1 MDERR
6 VDDRRVNRE
15 ILEIRNLT
23 VSFIQYEKNT
33 FHKSVL
39 PVISDLGITVR
50 EGEITAVIGSS
61 GSGKSVLAHALFGLL
76 PQNASVNGSISYLGK
91 PLRPGMAARLRGRE
105 IALIPQGVNCLD
117 PLMKTGKQILNGKK
131 DRLSVLRMRE
141 LLGKYGLTREAERQY
156 PSELSGGMARRVLLI
171 TALMNRPKLI
181 VADEPTAGMEEALA
195 KKAFADFRDFAD
207 TENGVLLI
215 THDLRMA
222 LTVADRIVVLYAG
235 TVVEDASADDFAE
248 ERLLRHPYTKALWR
262 AMPEHGFSAEPG
274 VQPYVSDLKRGCLF
288 APRCPDRREA
298 CGGEIPMV
306 LVREGMARCVRCEE
320 IYESARQEGGE

>member
-1 MDERR
+1 MDVGRL
-6 VDDRRVNRE
+6 DRE
-15 ILEIRNLT
+15 ILKIRNLT

-33 FHKSVL
+33 FHKSTL
-39 PVISDLGITVR
+39 PVISDLGMTVC
-50 EGEITAVIGSS
+50 EGDVTAVVGSS

-76 PQNASVNGSISYLGK
+76 PQNTFVDGEISYSGRT
-91 PLRPGMAARLRGRE
+91 LRPDGAALLRGRE

-117 PLMKTGKQILNGKK
+117 PLMKAGKQILNGKR

-141 LLGKYGLTREAERQY
+141 LFEKYGLAQEVARQY

-181 VADEPTAGMEEALA
+181 VADEPTTGMEEALA
-195 KKAFADFRDFAD
+195 KTVLADFRDFAD
-207 TENGVLLI
+207 EGNGVLLI

-222 LTVADRIVVLYAG
+222 LTVADRIVVFYAG
-235 TVVEDASADDFAE
+235 TVVEDAPADDFASE
-248 ERLLRHPYTKALWR
+248 ELLRHPYTKALWR

-274 VQPYVSDLKRGCLF
+274 VQPYAGERKKGCLF
-288 APRCPDRREA
+288 APRCPYRATA

-306 LVREGMARCVRCEE
+306 FVREGRARCVRCEE
-320 IYESARQEGGE
+320 INQNVWRGDGE